1 MRFNL
6 RALPALCAI
15 AAFGMANADITGP
28 TPLAWRW
35 AESAKVS
42 PTGTPQ
48 FVGNNVIVAVG
59 GRIYSLDKSSGNL
72 NWRFPAGEAIQG
84 SFPYG
89 CEVRNGMVVAA
100 GDEKSVY
107 AVDAETGEMKW
118 QYVSPDSITSNVV
131 IAGDAIGFVTG
142 KQKVNL
148 ITVQNGQLLGQPV
161 TEQDLV
167 HGTIEAYQDQVIYTT
182 QRGKMVSLD
191 TKSLRP
197 KWEQKFNILRSNGN
211 FTLYGDR
218 IYAHSLNYLIA
229 LRAGTGSVLWQ
240 QNTGKEL
247 SGAPAANET
256 GIASMTARGEVYFFN
271 SSGKAMFGKP
281 VEVGIPISSPTFVGN
296 LVSVSTANGAI
307 NLINPQSATVV
318 WSYVIKPITTK
329 VVKPATG
336 NPGGGGDGG
345 PGGGDTGPGGGGV
358 INQQSSAATMVDYTL
373 VAGSPAMS
381 GNSLFVITR
390 DASLL
395 MFDKELGVDLTP
407 PSTKM
412 LWPTPGQE
420 IAGKAPMEMIFKLED
435 LGIGIDPDSVK
446 VKINGKDY
454 VSKLSNDGFLNI
466 LIITK
471 GANAQIANGRA
482 TVQVT
487 ATDWLNNTSV
497 TEFSLKI
504 DNSLNA
510 LGSPPRDGAGAA
522 GQPAGGGGRGPAAG
536 GRGGGL

>member
-1 MRFNL
+1 MMRFNL

-15 AAFGMANADITGP
+15 AAFGSAYADISGP

-35 AESAKVS
+35 AESAKAS
-42 PTGTPQ
+42 PSGTPQ

-89 CEVRNGMVVAA
+89 CEVKNGMVVAA
-100 GDEKSVY
+100 GDEKSIY

-118 QYVSPDSITSNVV
+118 QYVSPDFISSNVV
-131 IAGDAIGFVTG
+131 IAGESIGFVTG
-142 KQKVNL
+142 KQKVNV
-148 ITVQNGQLLGQPV
+148 ITAQNGQLVGQPIA
-161 TEQDLV
+161 EQDLV
-167 HGTIEAYQDQVIYTT
+167 HSTIGAYQDQIIYTT

-191 TKSLRP
+191 TSSLRP

-211 FTLYGDR
+211 FTVYGDR
-218 IYAHSLNYLIA
+218 IYANSLNYLIA
-229 LRAGTGSVLWQ
+229 LRAGTGSVIWQ

-247 SGAPAANET
+247 SGSPAANES
-256 GIASMTARGEVYFFN
+256 GIAAMTARGEVYFFN

-281 VEVGIPISSPTFVGN
+281 VEVGVPVSSPSFVGN

-307 NLINPQSATVV
+307 NLINPQSATIV
-318 WSYVIKPITTK
+318 WSYVIKAITTK
-329 VVKPATG
+329 APAPQTAG
-336 NPGGGGDGG
+336 GGGALGPGGGDGG
-345 PGGGDTGPGGGGV
+345 ALGG
-358 INQQSSAATMVDYTL
+358 QQPSTQPVVDYTL
-373 VAGSPAMS
+373 VAGTPAMS
-381 GNSLFVITR
+381 GNSLFVLTR

-395 MFDKELGVDLTP
+395 MFDKDLGVDLTP
-407 PSTKM
+407 PSAAM
-412 LWPTPGQE
+412 LWPKPGQE
-420 IAGKAPMEMIFKLED
+420 IAGKAPMEMVFKLED

-454 VSKLSNDGFLNI
+454 ISKLSNDGFLSV
-466 LIITK
+466 LIITR
-471 GANAQIANGRA
+471 GTNAQIANGRA

-487 ATDWLNNTSV
+487 ASDWLNNTSV
-497 TEFSLKI
+497 TEYSLKI

-510 LGSPPRDGAGAA
+510 LGSPPRGDSNNGNQPGGGGLGPAG
-522 GQPAGGGGRGPAAG
+522 GGRGGGGGRGDG
-536 GRGGGL
+536 S